1 MTKKP
6 IFSKTK
12 LVRKIM
18 EISKTVPE
26 KRINLEIIFVGRSNV
41 GKSSLLKELFGAR
54 VKVGKRPGVTLRPS
68 HLQVSDLLITDM
80 PGFGFMSGVKDRKQD
95 IVKDKTVHY
104 IENNAERIKIG
115 VLVIDSP
122 AFPEIVDRWDSA
134 DQIPIDV
141 EMFDFLREV
150 GIDTIVAANKM
161 DKVKEDVSDLLLDE
175 IAERLGLEP
184 PWKNWKHLIAP
195 ISAKKGEI
203 KALKDLLKD
212 RLHEMRRDD
221 LFKCL

>member
-1 MTKKP
+1 
-6 IFSKTK
+6 
-12 LVRKIM
+12 M
-18 EISKTVPE
+18 EISKTTSE
-26 KRINLEIIFVGRSNV
+26 SGINLEIIFVGRSNV

-68 HLQVSDLLITDM
+68 HVQVSDFLITDM

-104 IENNAERIKIG
+104 IENNAGRIKIG

-122 AFPEIVDRWDSA
+122 AFSEIVDRWDSRE
-134 DQIPIDV
+134 QIPIDV

-161 DKVKEDVSDLLLDE
+161 DKVKEDEYDLLLDE
-175 IAERLGLEP
+175 IAFRLGLEP
-184 PWKNWKHLIAP
+184 PWQNWRHLIAP
-195 ISAKKGEI
+195 ISAKRGDI
-203 KALKDLLKD
+203 KALKGLLRD
-212 RLHEMRRDD
+212 RLHEMKRDD
-221 LFKCL
+221 LFKYF

>member
-1 MTKKP
+1 MK
-6 IFSKTK
+6 
-12 LVRKIM
+12 
-18 EISKTVPE
+18 ISKTASE
-26 KRINLEIIFVGRSNV
+26 SGINLEIIFVGRSNV

-68 HLQVSDLLITDM
+68 HIQVSDLLITDM
-80 PGFGFMSGVKDRKQD
+80 PGFGFMSGVKERKQD

-122 AFPEIVDRWDSA
+122 AFPEIVDRWDFRE
-134 DQIPIDV
+134 QIPVDV

-161 DKVKEDVSDLLLDE
+161 DKVKENEYDLLLDE
-175 IAERLGLEP
+175 VAFRLGLEP
-184 PWKNWKHLIAP
+184 PWQNWKHLIAP
-195 ISAKKGEI
+195 ISAKKGDI
-203 KALKDLLKD
+203 KALKGLLRD
-212 RLHEMRRDD
+212 RLHEMKRDD
-221 LFKCL
+221 LFKYL

>member
-1 MTKKP
+1 
-6 IFSKTK
+6 
-12 LVRKIM
+12 M
-18 EISKTVPE
+18 EIRKTVSE
-26 KRINLEIIFVGRSNV
+26 SNINLEIVFVGRSNV
-41 GKSSLLKELFGAR
+41 GKSSLLKELFGAK

-68 HLQVSDLLITDM
+68 HIQVSDLLITDM

-115 VLVIDSP
+115 ILVIEGP
-122 AFPEIVDRWDSA
+122 TFPEIVDRWDSRE
-134 DQIPIDV
+134 QIPIDV

-161 DKVKEDVSDLLLDE
+161 DKVKENESDFLLNE
-175 IAERLGLEP
+175 IVVRLGLEP
-184 PWKNWKHLIAP
+184 PWQNWKHLIAP
-195 ISAKKGEI
+195 ISAKKGDI
-203 KALKDLLKD
+203 KALKNLLKD

-221 LFKCL
+221 LFKYL